1 MNDVTKKQP
10 GFHPGQERPPQGVV
24 LHYTDGSEVHIET
37 LLYVGDE
44 NEEEGS
50 TNRIH
55 VWEALDP
62 LPSKEI
68 ARMEV
73 GMLPSHTRVVV
84 VR

>member
-1 MNDVTKKQP
+1 MTKKQP

-24 LHYTDGSEVHIET
+24 LHYMDGSEAPIET
-37 LLYVGDE
+37 LLYVGDD
-44 NEEEGS
+44 NEEDGS
-50 TNRIH
+50 PNRIH

-62 LPSKEI
+62 LPGKII

-73 GMLPSHTRVVV
+73 RMLPAHTRVVV